1 MPLILSIAV
10 LLLAA
15 IAFICVNAVAC
26 AKGRVVTVLNWVAGL
41 CVGMGV
47 IEALNLLRSFAAAG
61 GPR

>member
-15 IAFICVNAVAC
+15 IALIWANACAC
-26 AKGRVVTVLNWVAGL
+26 AKSRFITLLNWLAGL

-47 IEALNLLRSFAAAG
+47 IEALDLLRSLAAG
-61 GPR
+61 AH